1 MMKKSHNNYLLK
13 KRLEVLKYA
22 KIFISEKGLNK
33 NSLENIS
40 KRYGLNINE
49 IELLFPEGNIDLIK
63 FTFEQLNK
71 ELEEYCKKIDLIR
84 LPVHKRIKK
93 VLLSKISLMNKNKLF
108 YRSIF
113 LNLLI
118 PKKNFSLSNQLY
130 NSVDQIWFI
139 AGDSS
144 TDFNFYTKRLIL
156 SGIYSRVMLFFFNNN
171 NQEELENILDESLK
185 RVSKIPEIKS
195 KLKIF
200 KDYLP
205 KIANFVKNTY

>member
-1 MMKKSHNNYLLK
+1 MKKSHNNYLLK

-63 FTFEQLNK
+63 FTLEQLNK

-156 SGIYSRVMLFFFNNN
+156 SGIYSRVILFFFNNN

-200 KDYLP
+200 KDYIP
-205 KIANFVKNTY
+205 KIASFVKNTY

>member
-1 MMKKSHNNYLLK
+1 MKKVKDHLNAQRYWD
-13 KRLEVLKYA
+13 
-22 KIFISEKGLNK
+22 IFTIPE
-33 NSLENIS
+33 NSD
-40 KRYGLNINE
+40 
-49 IELLFPEGNIDLIK
+49 LFNAA
-63 FTFEQLNK
+63 
-71 ELEEYCKKIDLIR
+71 
-84 LPVHKRIKK
+84 
-93 VLLSKISLMNKNKLF
+93 SLMNKNKLF

-156 SGIYSRVMLFFFNNN
+156 SGIYSRVILFFFNNKD
-171 NQEELENILDESLK
+171 QEELENILDESLK

-200 KDYLP
+200 KDFLP
-205 KIANFVKNTY
+205 KIANFVKNSY

>member
-1 MMKKSHNNYLLK
+1 MKKSQNNYLLK
-13 KRLEVLKYA
+13 KRLALLKLA
-22 KIFISEKGLNK
+22 KIFISKKGLTK

-40 KRYGLNINE
+40 KKYGIDINE
-49 IELLFPEGNIDLIK
+49 TELLFPEGNIDLIK
-63 FTFEQLNK
+63 FTLEQLNK
-71 ELEEYCKKIDLIR
+71 ELEEYCRKIDLIR

-93 VLLSKISLMNKNKLF
+93 ILLSKISLMNKNKLF

-113 LNLLI
+113 FNLLV
-118 PKKNFSLSNQLY
+118 PKKNFSLSSQLY

-156 SGIYSRVMLFFFNNN
+156 SVIYSRIMLYFFNNN
-171 NQEELENILDESLK
+171 NQEELENILDDSLQ
-185 RVSKIPEIKS
+185 RVSKIPKIKS

-200 KDYLP
+200 TEYFP
-205 KIANFVKNTY
+205 KLAKFVKNSY

>member
-1 MMKKSHNNYLLK
+1 MKKSHNNYLLK

-63 FTFEQLNK
+63 FTLEQLNK

-156 SGIYSRVMLFFFNNN
+156 SGIYSRVILFFFNNN
-171 NQEELENILDESLK
+171 NQKELENILDESLK

>member
-1 MMKKSHNNYLLK
+1 MKKSHNNYLLK
-13 KRLEVLKYA
+13 KRLEVLKYS
-22 KIFISEKGLNK
+22 KIFLSEKDLNK

-40 KRYGLNINE
+40 KRYGLDINE
-49 IELLFPEGNIDLIK
+49 TELLFPEGNIDFIK
-63 FTFEQLNK
+63 FTLEQLNHD
-71 ELEEYCKKIDLIR
+71 LEEYCKKIDLIR

-93 VLLSKISLMNKNKLF
+93 ILLSKISLMNKNKLF

-156 SGIYSRVMLFFFNNN
+156 SGIYSRVILFFFNNKD
-171 NQEELENILDESLK
+171 QEELENILDESLK

-200 KDYLP
+200 RDYLP
-205 KIANFVKNTY
+205 KIANFVKNSH

>member
-1 MMKKSHNNYLLK
+1 MKKSQNNYLLK
-13 KRLEVLKYA
+13 KRLALLKLA
-22 KIFISEKGLNK
+22 KIFISKKGLTK

-40 KRYGLNINE
+40 KIYGLDKNE
-49 IELLFPEGNIDLIK
+49 TELLFPEGNIDFIK
-63 FTFEQLNK
+63 FTLEQLNK
-71 ELEEYCKKIDLIR
+71 ELEEYCRKIDLIR

-113 LNLLI
+113 FNLLI
-118 PKKNFSLSNQLY
+118 PKKKFSLSSQLY

-156 SGIYSRVMLFFFNNN
+156 SVIYSRIMLFFFNNN
-171 NQEELENILDESLK
+171 NQQELEDILDESLQ

-200 KDYLP
+200 KEYFP
-205 KIANFVKNTY
+205 KVAKFVKNSY